1 MSLTVPASRQDPPS
15 VSQADT
21 LVGDKSM
28 TGLTESGRYPC
39 LTILYHPNMTRVGER
54 AILAGLVLDRVES
67 LSRLGPDFA
76 PPGVTQGRSLR
87 DPYVSR
93 RPTQLRRVAD
103 TIEIAPEPGTPVE
116 LDGVSIDGVACVA
129 ASSLEAGVIL
139 TLARRVVL
147 LLHSVT
153 LRSEYPPHWQL
164 VGEGDAIVAVRE
176 QVARVADLEVPVLI
190 RGATGVGKERV
201 AQSIHEASH
210 RAQRPLVTVNMAALA
225 PGTAPSELFG
235 HVRGAFTHAV
245 TGHVGLFERAHGS
258 TLFLDEIGETPPDVQ
273 TMLLRALAEGTIRP
287 MGARSDRQVDVRVL
301 AATDADLDRASAEG
315 RFRTAL
321 RHRLAGYEIYVPPLC
336 ERREDIPRLV
346 VHFLREEL
354 GNIGEAWRLSPPE
367 TSKHMWFPPELMLRL
382 FHHHWPGNVRQLRN
396 TVRQIVISSRGAAV
410 VRVDVPLARAL
421 SKEPLTGAPGPGSRS
436 DPRADPGTE
445 VTSEPRLDPIDAP
458 DPFADDEITEEQALA
473 LELLSAIDAGVPA
486 GPELSDD
493 ALLAAMA
500 ASRWSPAR
508 AAELLGMARGT
519 LYDRLE
525 RVPGLR
531 KASDLSREE
540 LEHVYRQCGGDLDAM
555 VDHLRVSKR
564 SIQLRMH
571 ALGIDYSG
579 NERA

>member
-1 MSLTVPASRQDPPS
+1 MPASRQDPPS

-21 LVGDKSM
+21 LVGEKSLA
-28 TGLTESGRYPC
+28 GLDESGRYPC

-54 AILAGLVLDRVES
+54 AILAGLVVDRVES
-67 LSRLGPDFA
+67 LSRLEPDFA

-93 RPTQLRRVAD
+93 RPTQLRLVDD
-103 TIEIAPEPGTPVE
+103 TIEIAPEPGTAVE
-116 LDGVSIDGVACVA
+116 LDGALIEGVVRVA

-139 TLARRVVL
+139 TLARRVLL

-153 LRSEYPPHWQL
+153 LCSEYPPHWQL
-164 VGEGDAIVAVRE
+164 VGESDAIVAVRE
-176 QVARVADLEVPVLI
+176 QVARVADLDVPVLI

-210 RAQRPLVTVNMAALA
+210 RAGRGLVSINMAALA

-258 TLFLDEIGETPPDVQ
+258 TLFLDEIGETPADVQ
-273 TMLLRALAEGTIRP
+273 TMLLRALAEGIIRP
-287 MGARSDRQVDVRVL
+287 VGARSDRQIDVRVV

-315 RFRTAL
+315 RFRIAL
-321 RHRLAGYEIYVPPLC
+321 RHRLAGYEIYVPPLR

-367 TSKHMWFPPELMLRL
+367 TSKQTWFPPELMLRL
-382 FHHHWPGNVRQLRN
+382 IHHDWPGNVRQLRN

-410 VRVDVPLARAL
+410 VRVDVPLARVL
-421 SKEPLTGAPGPGSRS
+421 NKESLPGGPEPL
-436 DPRADPGTE
+436 
-445 VTSEPRLDPIDAP
+445 L
-458 DPFADDEITEEQALA
+458 DEITEEHALSLELIPA
-473 LELLSAIDAGVPA
+473 LEVEDPA
-486 GPELSDD
+486 VAEISDE
-493 ALLAAMA
+493 ALLAALA

-525 RVPGLR
+525 RIPGLR
-531 KASDLSREE
+531 KANDLSREE
-540 LEHVYRQCGGDLDAM
+540 IEDVYRQCGGDLDAM
-555 VDHLRVSKR
+555 VDHLRMSKR

-571 ALGIDYSG
+571 ALDIDYSG
-579 NERA
+579 NDLA